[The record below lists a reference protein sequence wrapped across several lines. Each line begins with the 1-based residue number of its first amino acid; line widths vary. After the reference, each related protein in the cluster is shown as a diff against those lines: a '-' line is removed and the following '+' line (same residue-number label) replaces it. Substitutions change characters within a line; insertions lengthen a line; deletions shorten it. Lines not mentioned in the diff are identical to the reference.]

1 MDQLSI
7 QCFHHPGPAQ
17 SRWHRCRQDCDERR
31 LFYLADKVYQ
41 HDKKLGRAV
50 IWIFVGLHAYGL
62 AHNLR
67 QDVGR

>member
-1 MDQLSI
+1 MN
-7 QCFHHPGPAQ
+7 GAY
-17 SRWHRCRQDCDERR
+17 
-31 LFYLADKVYQ
+31 FYLADKVYQ